1 MHDQKP
7 SCPFCLIGFTNQGAL
22 MKHVE
27 QSHGENTPVIRENT
41 PVIRENTP
49 VIREK
54 RLPINQREKRKG
66 SCIFYLQS
74 RGCKKGSQCDFSHDR
89 DSHYTIVKIRK
100 ECRNG
105 SDCTWKPRCRYVH
118 TEVGEIIPPRFNR
131 EEPRVQREEVRVTR
145 EEGRLPM
152 GEVRVTREEGTLPRK
167 EVRVTRTE
175 ASRQGFVNPASLQPP
190 PENTMKNYP
199 VLKRPQSS
207 DWLKLWAK
215 H

>member
-1 MHDQKP
+1 MTGQSLRVVGINAAGITSKLHSFDKLIFDRKP
-7 SCPFCLIGFTNQGAL
+7 AIWMIQETKRKTTDPQIKTNNLINYQIFEL
-22 MKHVE
+22 K
-27 QSHGENTPVIRENT
+27 
-41 PVIRENTP
+41 
-49 VIREK
+49 REK
-54 RLPINQREKRKG
+54 
-66 SCIFYLQS
+66 
-74 RGCKKGSQCDFSHDR
+74 
-89 DSHYTIVKIRK
+89 TK
-100 ECRNG
+100 EEG
-105 SDCTWKPRCRYVH
+105 GKPRCRYVH
-118 TEVGEIIPPRFNR
+118 TEDGEIIPPRMNR
-131 EEPRVQREEVRVTR
+131 EEPRVQREEVWVTR

-152 GEVRVTREEGTLPRK
+152 GDVRVTREEGTLPRK